1 VTPARR
7 APARGALVRLT
18 TLAVALVVALLACAL
33 LSVARPI
40 DAGAAT
46 DGGARSTVVGRGDIV
61 TSILGWSRPSRTM
74 WRPTPVPRCRWR
86 TLNDAQLEWL
96 VSISAQSVALG
107 LGTPLLDPLAGVLDR
122 AELPDGDL
130 QGFACGTE
138 TFELRFVER
147 TTPRSAQEVLMR
159 QMITRLP
166 VPEPV
171 LSPPPSAD
179 LPVGQPVFVSIDDA
193 GWAPVQGSLSFNGIT
208 AEVVA
213 EPVGLRVVT
222 GDPAASTATC
232 SGPGRPY
239 APGGPPVSTQARH
252 PEACTVTYRSATTA
266 PATSTSA
273 TSGAAAGTRPDRW
286 LGTVTVLWAAR
297 WRVGQGPWAELGTIP
312 RTRLIART
320 VRELTTSVETPD

>member
-1 VTPARR
+1 MTPPRR
-7 APARGALVRLT
+7 APARGAAVRLT
-18 TLAVALVVALLACAL
+18 ALVVVLLAVALLTVAWP
-33 LSVARPI
+33 V

-61 TSILGWSRPSRTM
+61 TSILGWSRPSRTTS
-74 WRPTPVPRCRWR
+74 RPTPVPRCRWR

-96 VSISAQSVALG
+96 VSISAQSVGLG

-130 QGFACGTE
+130 QGFVCGTE

-147 TTPRSAQEVLMR
+147 TTPRSAQEVLLR

-166 VPEPV
+166 VPDPV
-171 LSPPPSAD
+171 LSPPPGAD

-222 GDPAASTATC
+222 GDPTASTATC
-232 SGPGRPY
+232 PGPGRPY
-239 APGGPPVSTQARH
+239 APGGPPVATQARH
-252 PEACTVTYRSATTA
+252 PEACTVTYRSTTSDPAA
-266 PATSTSA
+266 PTP
-273 TSGAAAGTRPDRW
+273 AAAARPDRW

>member
-1 VTPARR
+1 MV
-7 APARGALVRLT
+7 VRLS
-18 TLAVALVVALLACAL
+18 ALVVALLA
-33 LSVARPI
+33 VTWPT

-61 TSILGWSRPSRTM
+61 TSILGWTRPSRAT
-74 WRPTPVPRCRWR
+74 WRPAPTPRCRWR
-86 TLNDAQLEWL
+86 TLTDAQLEWL

-122 AELPDGDL
+122 DELPDGDL
-130 QGFACGTE
+130 QGFVCGIE

-147 TTPRSAQEVLMR
+147 TTPRSTQEILMR

-171 LSPPPSAD
+171 LSPPPGAD

-193 GWAPVQGSLSFNGIT
+193 GWSPVQGSLSFNGIT
-208 AEVVA
+208 AEVMA

-222 GDPAASTATC
+222 GDPAASPASC
-232 SGPGRPY
+232 PGPGRPY
-239 APGGPPVSTQARH
+239 APGGASVATQARH
-252 PEACTVTYRSATTA
+252 PEACTVTYRSATSGAVATNPAA
-266 PATSTSA
+266 PAP
-273 TSGAAAGTRPDRW
+273 AAVTRPDRW